1 MYTNYLLFFSVTT
14 LLHLLNAF
22 ANFDFETG
30 DLIDL
35 YSPLTRQ
42 VFPYT
47 IRSVS
52 NDGTSGSVHLN
63 EDIYMVTE
71 TMIHIR
77 KRIDLLLNVK
87 DAEKNRRQLILT
99 ELLKTECSDL
109 EVDDVMVCF
118 KMFSKL
124 RMYLNCVHYNRL

>member
-1 MYTNYLLFFSVTT
+1 MLTIYYIFLLQLYYICSCVRY
-14 LLHLLNAF
+14 
-22 ANFDFETG
+22 FDFETG

-71 TMIHIR
+71 KMIHIR

-109 EVDDVMVCF
+109 EVDDVMVRI

>member
-1 MYTNYLLFFSVTT
+1 MYTNYILFLSITT
-14 LLHLLNAF
+14 FTTF
-22 ANFDFETG
+22 AQCVRYFDFETG

-71 TMIHIR
+71 KMIHIR

-109 EVDDVMVCF
+109 EVDDVMVRI
-118 KMFSKL
+118 KMFFKL

>member
-1 MYTNYLLFFSVTT
+1 M
-14 LLHLLNAF
+14 
-22 ANFDFETG
+22 
-30 DLIDL
+30 

-71 TMIHIR
+71 KMIHIR

-109 EVDDVMVCF
+109 EVDDVMVRI